1 MCGLT
6 LELFLMGQTPPA
18 IWATS
23 LYDRQMYTEHLGLG
37 GSWGLGSVTST
48 ANQRKFQH
56 FSERKDDILH
66 SYRLPKNLLWIQ
78 MTTHVPW
85 VAIDLFKVTNTY
97 SFSWNL
103 ICHKNRYV
111 TAPKITSSLLGCVVP
126 CQLCIAL
133 NHLFNQML
141 NHTYLSIFK

>member
-6 LELFLMGQTPPA
+6 LELFLMVQTPPP

-37 GSWGLGSVTST
+37 GSWGQGSVTST

-85 VAIDLFKVTNTY
+85 VAIDLFKVTKTY
-97 SFSWNL
+97 RERGEYSEDGNSFF
-103 ICHKNRYV
+103 YV
-111 TAPKITSSLLGCVVP
+111 TEKSMS
-126 CQLCIAL
+126 Q
-133 NHLFNQML
+133 
-141 NHTYLSIFK
+141 